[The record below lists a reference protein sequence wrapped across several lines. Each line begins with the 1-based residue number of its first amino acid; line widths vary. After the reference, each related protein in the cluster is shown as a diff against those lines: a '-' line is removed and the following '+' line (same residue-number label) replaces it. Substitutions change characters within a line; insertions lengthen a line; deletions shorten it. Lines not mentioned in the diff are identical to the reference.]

1 MPLITL
7 NDQFKQQQ
15 EIPLVPIPQDNTTVY
30 NGDIPVYYENDAD
43 FNTAKAQLIEVLDK
57 LYTINQL
64 DKLDELKINI
74 RDNLNANAKNTDKVL
89 ILNNLKKNLESV
101 LVNYEANFQQLTN
114 EQLNDLTFNACFT
127 GANSN
132 AIMMFDRCIYGS
144 GLSALMVPIKKEIIR
159 QSAQEIR
166 EEIRRDRY
174 ELIRNHSLHPNLG
187 LHHGNEV
194 HDTNAIYNLASNDYH
209 LALVEDDE
217 YINYFWT
224 KFVLRNDISDIDQ
237 MFTAQSD
244 LQQELNN
251 RLGRNITINLLIEQF
266 TQFTEQPTPQWTQEN
281 NTQLGALAGDSSIA
295 SMFYPPLDSGVVAT
309 ADNRSMK
316 ELPDDALKLQS
327 KVKAFLTYLLMIN
340 GYTNENPVIKVN
352 EDENAHLV
360 ETEDGIFIIAEYDDG
375 IAERP
380 ILSSLDEI
388 VNDASCFSDQKKE
401 IIQQILPF
409 IDLLNNKSLNQL
421 AKAASIIR
429 NEELGEGPEILSI
442 ILDILLR
449 SPNECDINAI
459 KQLAIYT
466 PINDIEK
473 IKQLTTLLILDD
485 HPNQSTSDAFRV
497 LAIKAH
503 KIITNEDISEPSN
516 SLDPLLNH
524 LEIDQLDNQVL
535 EALCIK
541 SEFIHDSQKLATIA
555 ETVMTRGGKL
565 SPEALFA
572 LLSKSADIQ
581 NDQAFEYFTNQV
593 GSYRNTWH
601 GQEFVFV
608 GNNIEAFKVIL
619 NNAHRLSNNEQNA
632 MLTSFIFARLVELNK
647 TTPVDSLLNTLYG
660 VMRNSFDTINSHHNA
675 GRHFKHYMKE
685 ILNLGLIHQGQTGE
699 QIPDDI
705 LITLSLYLSELSTD
719 QCSRIANCLLELDPT
734 GYTRQQSIDYYK
746 ALNRFAKFGDRS
758 NMARRLISN
767 EDHFNLI
774 SKDNINLILQ
784 DEIAK
789 MHLYGAMDRL
799 NANAF
804 CKMVK
809 RAFDEI
815 KSHAQSFDNVLLNSD
830 KLAGDQQLLIRV
842 TRVSIN
848 ERMSVSTASIG
859 ALANQLVRLRGSN
872 SIENKQLL
880 RSFINTY
887 GNQLTADQAKLFF
900 EKSSKYLRYNQKH
913 NGIDSRVENKAI
925 FLTALKSYA
934 THLNLED
941 AVKLYKDIQQAKN
954 DDRSAYYHLWELR
967 GLPGHGNAN
976 SGYKALQMLQQA
988 ISNKHY
994 QLTQLENTNI
1004 QASLLESVEG
1014 ILVENN
1020 DTSKIARLRHS
1031 RLTHPVEPANKK
1043 ENKEELPPNLFSA
1056 ADEKD
1061 KKQIEEL
1068 NQGY

>member
-114 EQLNDLTFNACFT
+114 EQLNDLTFNACFA

-209 LALVEDDE
+209 LALVEDEE

-224 KFVLRNDISDIDQ
+224 KFVLRNDISDIEQ

-295 SMFYPPLDSGVVAT
+295 SMFYPPLDSGVEVT
-309 ADNRSMK
+309 ADNRGMK

-340 GYTNENPVIKVN
+340 GYTNDNPVIKVN

-360 ETEDGIFIIAEYDDG
+360 ETGDGIFIIAEYDDG

-380 ILSSLDEI
+380 VLSSLDEV

-442 ILDILLR
+442 ILDILLK

-485 HPNQSTSDAFRV
+485 HPDQSTSDAFRA

-516 SLDPLLNH
+516 SLDLLLNH

-608 GNNIEAFKVIL
+608 GNNIETFKVIL
-619 NNAHRLSNNEQNA
+619 NNAYRLKNNEQNA

-705 LITLSLYLSELSTD
+705 LITLSQHVTDLSTA
-719 QCSRIANCLLELDPT
+719 QCNQVANDLLRINP
-734 GYTRQQSIDYYK
+734 TRQQSIDYYQ
-746 ALNRFAKFGDRS
+746 ALNRVAKYGDRV
-758 NMARRLISN
+758 NMARKLVSN
-767 EDHFNLI
+767 VDCFNLI
-774 SKDNINLILQ
+774 DRKNINLILS
-784 DEIAK
+784 DEVAK
-789 MHLYGAMDRL
+789 MSLYGIMDRL
-799 NANAF
+799 NSNAF
-804 CKMVK
+804 CQMVK
-809 RAFDEI
+809 QSLGEI
-815 KSHAQSFDNVLLNSD
+815 KLHGQSFENLLLSSD
-830 KLAGDQQLLIRV
+830 KLVRESQLLKQVAEILMIERIPVRVASIRV
-842 TRVSIN
+842 
-848 ERMSVSTASIG
+848 
-859 ALANQLVRLRGSN
+859 LADQLVQLRSN
-872 SIENKQLL
+872 SPENKQLL
-880 RSFINTY
+880 KNFMAGY
-887 GNQLTADQAKLFF
+887 GSQLTQDQSLAFF
-900 EKSSKYLRYNQKH
+900 RKSIDYLKHNQKH
-913 NGIDSRVENKAI
+913 DNIDPRVENKAI

-934 THLNLED
+934 THLNLKGL
-941 AVKLYKDIQQAKN
+941 VKLYQDIKQAKN
-954 DDRSAYYHLWELR
+954 SDRSAYHHLWELR

-976 SGYKALQMLQQA
+976 SGYEALQVLQQA